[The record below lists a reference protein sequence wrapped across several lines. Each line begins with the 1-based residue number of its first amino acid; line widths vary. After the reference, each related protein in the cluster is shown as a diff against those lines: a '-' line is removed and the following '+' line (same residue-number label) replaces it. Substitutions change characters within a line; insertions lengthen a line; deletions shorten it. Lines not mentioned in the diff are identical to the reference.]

1 MGTKCKFHNGYQV
14 FSSKPQMI
22 SAGGVVTTNQQV
34 ANSNTE
40 TAVLTETIPA
50 NTLKDTGMSFRVYLA
65 GEISSTGTGDCT
77 FTLRYGTTD
86 IVAVATVSL
95 LDEDDIPFALEY
107 TGHILTAGATG
118 KVVSTGRFIVY
129 QAGGVLQ
136 FADDTANTGA
146 TVNLTQEG
154 ALNVT
159 AHWDA
164 ASADNDV
171 IVTHGWIEFY
181 NQ

>member
-1 MGTKCKFHNGYQV
+1 MGTKCEFKNGLQV
-14 FSSKPQMI
+14 FSSKPQMV
-22 SAGGVVTTNQQV
+22 AVGGMVTSNQQV
-34 ANSNTE
+34 ANTGTE
-40 TAVLTETIPA
+40 TVVLTETVYG
-50 NTLKDTGMSFRVYLA
+50 NTLDSTGMAFRVFLA

-86 IVAVATVSL
+86 ILALATVTL
-95 LDEDDIPFALEY
+95 ANEDDKAFKVEF
-107 TGHILTAGATG
+107 TGHVLTAGSSG
-118 KVVSTGRFIVY
+118 KVLASAFGTFFQTTPMY
-129 QAGGVLQ
+129 
-136 FADDTANTGA
+136 FAADTANTGA
-146 TVNLTQEG
+146 TVNLTADG
-154 ALNVT
+154 SLNVT

>member
-95 LDEDDIPFALEY
+95 ADEDDKPFRLEY
-107 TGHILTAGATG
+107 SGHILTAGATG
-118 KVVSTGRFIVY
+118 KVLASGFGEFY
-129 QAGGVLQ
+129 QTTKLE
-136 FADDTANTGA
+136 FAADTANTGA
-146 TVNLTQEG
+146 TVNLTVEG

-171 IVTHGWIEFY
+171 IVTHGWIQFF